1 MKEIKI
7 SIFGVGKL
15 GASMLA
21 GFASRGFNVVGTD
34 INQSAVDAVN
44 RHEAPLQETGL
55 AEMIRENREHIRATS
70 SPDEAWADS
79 DISFVIVLTPSD
91 HRGAFSIEYAKH
103 AFSDIG
109 KTLKRM
115 DDMFMPT
122 IHGVR

>member
-15 GASMLA
+15 GASRLA

-34 INQSAVDAVN
+34 INQAAVDAVN
-44 RHEAPLQETGL
+44 RHEAPVQETGL

-70 SPDEAWADS
+70 SPDEALADS
-79 DISFVIVLTPSD
+79 DISFVIVPTPSD
-91 HRGAFSIEYAKH
+91 RRGAFSIEYAKH

-109 KTLKRM
+109 KALTRM
-115 DDMFMPT
+115 DDVFMPT